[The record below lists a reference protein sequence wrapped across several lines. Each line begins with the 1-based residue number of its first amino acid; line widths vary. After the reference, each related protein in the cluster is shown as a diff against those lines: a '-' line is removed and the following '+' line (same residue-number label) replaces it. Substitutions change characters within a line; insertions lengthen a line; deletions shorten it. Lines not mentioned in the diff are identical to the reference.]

1 MKQAYFI
8 AGTDTGIGKT
18 TVACLLLRAYAA
30 QKLTTVGMKPV
41 AAGCERSGGQL
52 VSADV
57 ALLQAAGNI
66 QAPLNLINP
75 YAFEPPLAP
84 HIAAA
89 KIATEIQLSPILD
102 AFHALQAL
110 ADVVIVEGIGGF
122 RVPLNG
128 QQDTADL
135 AVALDLPVILV
146 VGMRLGCINH
156 ALLTVE
162 AIQQRGLKLA
172 GWVANRID
180 PEMAAFEENL
190 AALDARLPAP
200 RLGVMEYQKDRL
212 QDEKMTVTEIE
223 LPDNRLQNPAP
234 SFGG

>member
-41 AAGCERSGGQL
+41 AAGCERTGGQL

-122 RVPLNG
+122 RVPLNA

-135 AVALDLPVILV
+135 AVAFDLPVILV